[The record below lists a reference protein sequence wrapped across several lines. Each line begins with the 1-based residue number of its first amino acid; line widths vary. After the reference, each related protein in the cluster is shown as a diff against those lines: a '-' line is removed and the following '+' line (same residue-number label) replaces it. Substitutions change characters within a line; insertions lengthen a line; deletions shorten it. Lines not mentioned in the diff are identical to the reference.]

1 MTEPAIDALLLIVAF
16 AGTLIKIPKL
26 EVNVWGLIGRAITKE
41 TNAKLDRLLA
51 QQSATDKKLDEH
63 IAMDD
68 ERYAVDCRARI
79 LRFNDEI
86 LHDQK
91 HTKEHFDQTLSDIT
105 TYNTYC
111 GEHKDFK
118 NQITVHATDN
128 ILKTYDRCMS
138 ESSFL

>member
-1 MTEPAIDALLLIVAF
+1 MPEPLINAALLVAVF
-16 AGTLIKIPKL
+16 VGSLVKIPKW
-26 EVNVWGLIGRAITKE
+26 EVNVWGLIGKAITKE
-41 TNAKLDRLLA
+41 TNAKLDRIIA
-51 QQSATDKKLDEH
+51 QQSATDRKLDEH

-79 LRFNDEI
+79 LRFNDEV
-86 LHDQK
+86 LHGQK

-105 TYNTYC
+105 TYNKYC
-111 GEHKDFK
+111 DEHKDFK

-128 ILKTYDRCMS
+128 ILKTYDQCMS